1 MTTGLSDHGNWFA
14 ADFGPKALPERSPP
28 KGCDANTA
36 ARTKLQLQLQLLQQ
50 KKLQLQ
56 FLKCCRRIMRIIRV
70 LSTLGLQ
77 HFPNGKKLQLQQ
89 KTCSCSFVEMLLNQ
103 ENVGADPIPTWLPA
117 HPVQKLPKCWF
128 SKTQSAPGSLTV
140 LLMFF
145 VQGRA
150 GRLNLKA
157 LNHNNST
164 EGVGGGEGGG

>member
-1 MTTGLSDHGNWFA
+1 MPATSYPHATDA
-14 ADFGPKALPERSPP
+14 AQIMPIALGPKALPERFPP

-36 ARTKLQLQLQLLQQ
+36 ATTKLQLQLQLQQ
-50 KKLQLQ
+50 KRLQLQ
-56 FLKCCRRIMRIIRV
+56 FLKSCKRIMRIIRV

-117 HPVQKLPKCWF
+117 HPVQKLTKCWF

-140 LLMFF
+140 LLNHLKN
-145 VQGRA
+145 VRRSA
-150 GRLNLKA
+150 G
-157 LNHNNST
+157 
-164 EGVGGGEGGG
+164 